1 MNSKEPTLAPIVIFA
16 YHRAELFQNLLCSL
30 QQNEL
35 AEHSE
40 LFIYIDGATD
50 SNDEIKVSKVRGVAN
65 TVSGFKSVDM
75 RISQTHKGLA
85 KSVVSGITEI
95 LQNYDRIIVLEDDLV
110 VSRFFLKYMNAML
123 QKHEQDK
130 SIMQISGFGGA
141 IPNSNKYNG
150 EYYLCG
156 RAQSWGWATWSDRW
170 TTIDWNVSDYETF
183 MQNEKVVLGFSNLGS
198 DLITSLQEYVRG
210 DRDVWLIAYIYNM
223 YRKKGFCICPIH
235 SLVKNEGF
243 GENASNCKNYNRY
256 RVDFNNDTFY
266 DVNISEIPYNATIER
281 KSLRFWSIRYRIY
294 GKVMT
299 ILQSFFLC
307 GKK

>member
-1 MNSKEPTLAPIVIFA
+1 
-16 YHRAELFQNLLCSL
+16 
-30 QQNEL
+30 
-35 AEHSE
+35 
-40 LFIYIDGATD
+40 
-50 SNDEIKVSKVRGVAN
+50 
-65 TVSGFKSVDM
+65 
-75 RISQTHKGLA
+75 
-85 KSVVSGITEI
+85 
-95 LQNYDRIIVLEDDLV
+95 
-110 VSRFFLKYMNAML
+110 
-123 QKHEQDK
+123 
-130 SIMQISGFGGA
+130 
-141 IPNSNKYNG
+141 
-150 EYYLCG
+150 
-156 RAQSWGWATWSDRW
+156 
-170 TTIDWNVSDYETF
+170 